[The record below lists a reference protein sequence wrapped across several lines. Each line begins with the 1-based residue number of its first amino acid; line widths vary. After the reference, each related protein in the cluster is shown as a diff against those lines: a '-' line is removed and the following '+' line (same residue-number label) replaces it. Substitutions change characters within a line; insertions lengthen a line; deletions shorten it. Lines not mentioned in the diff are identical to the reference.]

1 MARAKRALSREP
13 AGRASGE
20 IATARRAKRAR
31 WPILAG
37 TAELQEASPVRI
49 LIVGAGSTG
58 GYFGAR
64 LMQAG
69 RDVTFLVRPE
79 RAAALRETG
88 LQVVSPLGNFS
99 VAPRLVLA
107 GELDKPFDIV
117 LVTVKAFGL
126 PAAIEDFAA
135 AVGPDTLILP
145 VLNGM
150 KHIDDLQARF
160 GAERV
165 VGGVCR
171 VSTQLDAQGRILHL
185 SPLHELVYG
194 ELGGSHSAR
203 VEALHAF
210 MSDAG
215 FDTRLSMRIVQEL
228 WNKWI
233 LLATL
238 GGICVL
244 ARGTVGEIAASDG
257 GADFVRA
264 FLAEA
269 VAVAAAADHAPSLP
283 VVDGTLALLT
293 TAGSPLTSS
302 MYRDLMAGDRVE
314 VDQVLGDL
322 RARARRANVAAPLI
336 SAAFI
341 QLDVYQRR
349 RDAR

>member
-1 MARAKRALSREP
+1 M
-13 AGRASGE
+13 
-20 IATARRAKRAR
+20 
-31 WPILAG
+31 
-37 TAELQEASPVRI
+37 RI

-69 RDVTFLVRPE
+69 RDVTFLVRPA

-88 LQVVSPLGNFS
+88 LQIVSPLGDFG
-99 VAPRLVLA
+99 VTPKLVLA
-107 GELDKPFDIV
+107 SDLKETFDIV

-126 PAAIEDFAA
+126 AAAIEDFAA
-135 AVGPDTLILP
+135 AVGPGTLILT

-150 KHIDDLQARF
+150 KHVDDLQARF
-160 GAERV
+160 GADRV

-185 SPLHELVYG
+185 SPMHELVYG
-194 ELGGSHSAR
+194 ELDGSRSAR
-203 VEALHAF
+203 IEALHAF
-210 MSDAG
+210 LSDAG
-215 FDTRLSMRIVQEL
+215 FTTQLSTHIAQDL

-238 GGICVL
+238 GGICSL
-244 ARGTVGEIAASDG
+244 ARGTVGEIAATDG
-257 GADFVRA
+257 GDDFVRG

-269 VAVAAAADHAPSLP
+269 VAVATAVGFAPSQQA
-283 VVDGTLALLT
+283 VDFTLGLLT
-293 TAGSPLTSS
+293 APGSPLTSS
-302 MYRDLMAGDRVE
+302 MYRDLMAGERVE
-314 VDQVLGDL
+314 VDQILGDL
-322 RARARRANVAAPLI
+322 RARARRANLATPLV

-341 QLDVYQRR
+341 QLSAYQRR

>member
-1 MARAKRALSREP
+1 
-13 AGRASGE
+13 
-20 IATARRAKRAR
+20 
-31 WPILAG
+31 
-37 TAELQEASPVRI
+37 VRI

-69 RDVTFLVRPE
+69 RDVTFLVRPA

-88 LQVVSPLGNFS
+88 LQVVSPLGDFG
-99 VAPRLVLA
+99 VTPKLVLA
-107 GELDKPFDIV
+107 SDLKETFDIV

-126 PAAIEDFAA
+126 AAAIEDFAA
-135 AVGPDTLILP
+135 AVGPGTLILT
-145 VLNGM
+145 VLTGM
-150 KHIDDLQARF
+150 KHVDDLQARF
-160 GAERV
+160 GADRV

-185 SPLHELVYG
+185 SPMHELIYG
-194 ELGGSHSAR
+194 ELDGSRSAR
-203 VEALHAF
+203 IEALHAF
-210 MSDAG
+210 LSDAG
-215 FDTRLSMRIVQEL
+215 FTTQLSTHIAQDL

-238 GGICVL
+238 GGICSL
-244 ARGTVGEIAASDG
+244 ARGTVGEIAATDG
-257 GADFVRA
+257 GDDFVRG

-269 VAVAAAADHAPSLP
+269 VAVATAAGFAPSQQA
-283 VVDGTLALLT
+283 VDFTLGVLT
-293 TAGSPLTSS
+293 APGSPLTSS

-314 VDQVLGDL
+314 VDQILGDL
-322 RARARRANVAAPLI
+322 RARARRANLATPLV

-341 QLDVYQRR
+341 QLSAYQRR

>member
-1 MARAKRALSREP
+1 
-13 AGRASGE
+13 
-20 IATARRAKRAR
+20 
-31 WPILAG
+31 
-37 TAELQEASPVRI
+37 VRI

-69 RDVTFLVRPE
+69 RDVTFLVRPA

-88 LQVVSPLGNFS
+88 LQIVSPLGDFG
-99 VAPRLVLA
+99 VTPKLVLA
-107 GELDKPFDIV
+107 SDLKETFDIV
-117 LVTVKAFGL
+117 LVTVKAFAM

-135 AVGPDTLILP
+135 AIGPDTLILP

-150 KHIDDLQARF
+150 KHVDDLQSRF

-185 SPLHELVYG
+185 STMHELIYG
-194 ELGGSHSAR
+194 ELDGSRSAR
-203 VEALHAF
+203 IEALHAF
-210 MSDAG
+210 LSDAG
-215 FDTRLSMRIVQEL
+215 FTAQLSTHIVQDL

-238 GGICVL
+238 GGICSL
-244 ARGTVGEIAASDG
+244 ARGTVGEIAATDG
-257 GADFVRA
+257 GGDFVRG

-269 VAVAAAADHAPSLP
+269 VAVATAAGFAPSQQA
-283 VVDGTLALLT
+283 VDFTLGVLT
-293 TAGSPLTSS
+293 AAGSPLTSS
-302 MYRDLMAGDRVE
+302 MYRDLMAGERVE
-314 VDQVLGDL
+314 VDQILGDL
-322 RARARRANVAAPLI
+322 RARARRANLATPLV

-341 QLDVYQRR
+341 QLSAYQRR

>member
-1 MARAKRALSREP
+1 
-13 AGRASGE
+13 
-20 IATARRAKRAR
+20 
-31 WPILAG
+31 
-37 TAELQEASPVRI
+37 VRI

-69 RDVTFLVRPE
+69 RDVTFLVRPA

-88 LQVVSPLGNFS
+88 LQIVRPLGDFG
-99 VAPRLVLA
+99 VTPKLVLA
-107 GELDKPFDIV
+107 SDLKEAFDIV

-126 PAAIEDFAA
+126 AAAIEDFAA
-135 AVGPDTLILP
+135 AVGPGTLILT

-150 KHIDDLQARF
+150 KHVDDLQARF
-160 GAERV
+160 GADRV

-185 SPLHELVYG
+185 SPMHELVYG
-194 ELGGSHSAR
+194 ELDGSRSAR
-203 VEALHAF
+203 IEALHAF
-210 MSDAG
+210 LSDAG
-215 FDTRLSMRIVQEL
+215 FTTQLSTHIAQDL

-238 GGICVL
+238 GGICSL
-244 ARGTVGEIAASDG
+244 ARGTVGEIAATDG
-257 GADFVRA
+257 GDDFVRG

-269 VAVAAAADHAPSLP
+269 VAVATAVGFAPSQQAI
-283 VVDGTLALLT
+283 DFTLGVLT
-293 TAGSPLTSS
+293 APGSPLTSS
-302 MYRDLMAGDRVE
+302 MYRDLMAGERVE
-314 VDQVLGDL
+314 VDQILGDL
-322 RARARRANVAAPLI
+322 RARARRANLATPLV

-341 QLDVYQRR
+341 QLSAYQRR